1 MFIASCLLN
10 FTMVFTSYGH
20 PSTIYDGDFIL
31 SATFTVTITI
41 ISTLS
46 SEGFSVKIIVSA
58 PKSSSSSSKLLYN
71 ASSHTDCSLIVIKY
85 FLHMSA
91 IIEGAF

>member
-1 MFIASCLLN
+1 
-10 FTMVFTSYGH
+10 MVFTSYGH

-58 PKSSSSSSKLLYN
+58 PKSSSSSSKLL
-71 ASSHTDCSLIVIKY
+71 SHTDCSLIVIKN
-85 FLHMSA
+85 FLHMSV